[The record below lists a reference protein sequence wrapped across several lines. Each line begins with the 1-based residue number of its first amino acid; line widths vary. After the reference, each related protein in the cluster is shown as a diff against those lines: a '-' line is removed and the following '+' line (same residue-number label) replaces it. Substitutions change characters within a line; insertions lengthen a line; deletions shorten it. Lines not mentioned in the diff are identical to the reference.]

1 MADVPYVKGAIEAG
15 DCIGRAWGLVSR
27 RFWMYIGLGLVTMLM
42 IGCVPV
48 LSWVLFGPTIGGFC
62 YIVLRDN
69 AEEEVDFGMLFKGFE
84 KFLPLMLVGLVQSA
98 PGIIWTVLQYS
109 IDIARVV
116 GGSAAGDIE
125 FYQSSDDAL
134 AAGLSGVIIVVV
146 IAVVLFSIAW
156 TVLLTF
162 AIPLVMEHDLSVGE
176 ALLTSVKAAGSN
188 LGGLILLIIL
198 EAFVGLLGI
207 IAICIGIFVAIPVI
221 YTANVIA
228 YRYVFPQVR
237 RQDFNTGPPPPTA
250 YGGTYGTNY

>member
-27 RFWMYIGLGLVTMLM
+27 RFGMYIGLGLVTMLM
-42 IGCVPV
+42 IGCIPV

-98 PGIIWTVLQYS
+98 PQIIWTVIQYS

-116 GGSAAGDIE
+116 GGSTGGDIE
-125 FYQSSDDAL
+125 FYQPPGDAV
-134 AAGLSGVIIVVV
+134 AAGLSGIIIVVV
-146 IAVVLFSIAW
+146 IAAILFSMAW
-156 TVLLTF
+156 TVLLSF

-188 LGGLILLIIL
+188 IGGLISLIIL
-198 EAFVGLLGI
+198 EICVAILGI
-207 IAICIGIFVAIPVI
+207 LAICVGIFVAMPVI
-221 YTANVIA
+221 YAANVIA
-228 YRYVFPQVR
+228 YRYVFPYVR